1 MMKRLLQVLGVLLV
15 VSAAWWA
22 GFFYARKAAPG
33 LAKGT
38 IGAKKPAVGYHCPM
52 HPNFRSDHP
61 GNCGICGMKL
71 VPDEAGTT
79 AGQNSGEPAAR
90 ILFYRDPQHPDY
102 TSAEPGKSRESGNE
116 LVPVYENQP
125 DSFAPGAVR
134 VTPERRQM
142 IGVKLGQVAW
152 LNENSETRAVGK
164 VAVDE
169 RRVSTVQAR
178 VDGWVQHVDADF
190 TGKLVRRGERLLT
203 LYSPELFAAQQE
215 YLLALRNQEQMRRSS
230 LPETRTQSEALLEAA
245 KRRLELLDFDDVQLE
260 RLTRERKAQTE
271 TVLFAGESGYVLT
284 RNAFPKQRITAE
296 TELYRL
302 ADLSHVWIQADVFEA
317 DAAAIRIG
325 ARAMVRS
332 PLTGRSFPAD
342 VTYIQ
347 PELDPQTRTLK
358 VRLEAENPSLSLR
371 PETFVDVLFRT
382 GGARRL
388 AVPREAV
395 LDSGEQQTVFVD
407 LGEGYFEPRHV
418 RTGARF
424 GDSVEI
430 LSGLRAGETI
440 VVSEAFLVDSESRL
454 RSVSAQMGAPSSDA
468 TSRAPAASPG
478 KDAGRPGGS
487 DGLHHD

>member
-1 MMKRLLQVLGVLLV
+1 MKRLLRTLGVLMV
-15 VSAAWWA
+15 ISVAWLG
-22 GFFYARKAAPG
+22 GFFYARKATTGAEKAP
-33 LAKGT
+33 AA
-38 IGAKKPAVGYHCPM
+38 AKKAGVGYHCPM

-71 VPDEAGTT
+71 VPDDAGAT
-79 AGQNSGEPAAR
+79 AGHNSAEPAAR

-134 VTPERRQM
+134 VTAERRQM

-152 LNENSETRAVGK
+152 SNENAEIRAVGK

-178 VDGWVQHVDADF
+178 VNGWIQRVDADF
-190 TGKLVRRGERLLT
+190 TGKLVHRGDRLLT

-230 LPETRTQSEALLEAA
+230 LPEIRTQSEALLDAA
-245 KRRLELLDFDDVQLE
+245 KRRLELLDFSQAQLE
-260 RLTRERKAQTE
+260 VLTRERKATTE
-271 TVLFAGESGYVLT
+271 TALLAGESGYVLT

-302 ADLSHVWIQADVFEA
+302 ADLSHVWIQAEVFEA
-317 DAAAIRIG
+317 DAPAIRTG

-332 PLTGRSFPAD
+332 PLTGRGFPAE

-358 VRLEAENPSLSLR
+358 VRLEADNPSLLLR
-371 PETFVDVLFRT
+371 PETFIDVLFRT

-395 LDSGEQQTVFVD
+395 LDSGEHQTVFVD
-407 LGEGYFEPRHV
+407 LGDGYLEPRHV

-440 VVSEAFLVDSESRL
+440 VVSGAFLIDSESRL
-454 RSVSAQMGAPSSDA
+454 RSVTAQMGAPSSDPA
-468 TSRAPAASPG
+468 SHAAAPSPVRDVGSAS
-478 KDAGRPGGS
+478 DSGGH
-487 DGLHHD
+487 HHD